1 VASVAVIGA
10 GFVGLSS
17 AYWLMR
23 DGHSV
28 TLFDPAGPAGG
39 ASYGNAGTFA
49 NYACIPVNNPS
60 VFRDFHR
67 YLLAADSPF
76 RLRATYLP
84 RLMPWLARFLWHS
97 TPTRYEV
104 AVKALGQL
112 LGRAYEGYA
121 DLVRDAGL
129 EEQIRR
135 RECLY
140 LYSSERS
147 FRNSA
152 DSLKLRLE
160 AGVAYEI
167 LDASS
172 IRELEPALAPIYS
185 YGVLFPGS
193 WHLSDP
199 AGFLTALYGWLRGRG
214 LRTETRAVTRL
225 APNDSGVV
233 LFTPD
238 GDESFEHAVVA
249 AGIHSRSLAADC
261 GDSLPLDT
269 ERGYH
274 VTFGG
279 VIDPIGR
286 PCGWAERGLYM
297 TPMAKGLRVAGT
309 VELAGLDPR
318 KSSDLMDLLAR
329 SARDALPALKEPGV
343 RQTDEWLGFRPS
355 FPDGLP
361 VLGRSR
367 ASERVIY
374 AFGHQHVGL
383 TLGGLSGMVV
393 AELLAGREPPLDLRA
408 FDPRRF

>member
-1 VASVAVIGA
+1 MATVAVIGA

-49 NYACIPVNNPS
+49 SYACIPVNNPS

-76 RLRATYLP
+76 RLRASYLP

-97 TPTRYEV
+97 TPARYE
-104 AVKALGQL
+104 AAAKALGQL
-112 LGRAYEGYA
+112 LGRAHEGYA
-121 DLVRDAGL
+121 DLIRDAGL
-129 EEQIRR
+129 EDQIRR

-152 DSLKLRLE
+152 DSLRLRRE
-160 AGVAYEI
+160 AGVACEV
-167 LDASS
+167 LDASA
-172 IRELEPALAPIYS
+172 IRGLEPALAPIFAH
-185 YGVLFPGS
+185 GVLFPGS

-199 AGFLTALYGWLRGRG
+199 AGFLTALHGWLAGRG
-214 LRTETRAVTRL
+214 LRTEARAVTRL
-225 APNDSGVV
+225 APGGSGVV
-233 LFTPD
+233 LVTPD
-238 GDESFEHAVVA
+238 GDERFDHAVVA
-249 AGIHSRSLAADC
+249 AGIHSRPLAADC
-261 GDSLPLDT
+261 GDRLPLDT

-279 VIDPIGR
+279 VVDPIGR

-297 TPMAKGLRVAGT
+297 TPMAQGLRVAGT

-318 KSSDLMDLLAR
+318 KASGLTELLAR
-329 SARDALPALKEPGV
+329 SAREALPALKEPGV
-343 RQTDEWLGFRPS
+343 RQTDDWLGFRPT

-367 ASERVIY
+367 ASERVVY

-393 AELLAGREPPLDLRA
+393 ADLLAGREPPLDLTA
-408 FDPRRF
+408 VDPRRF